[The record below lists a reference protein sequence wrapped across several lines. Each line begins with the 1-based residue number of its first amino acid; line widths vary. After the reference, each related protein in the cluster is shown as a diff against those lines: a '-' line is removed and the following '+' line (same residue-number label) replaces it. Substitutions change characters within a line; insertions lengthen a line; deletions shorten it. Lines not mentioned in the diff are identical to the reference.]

1 MKNNNTDELCVPGD
15 IEEAAKRATFELL
28 PKKSAQQY
36 DIAYSNFL
44 SWCRIKKVEGNFSEP
59 VFLAYLEEK
68 SKIWNSSTLWS
79 KFSMIKASV
88 LVKNGVD
95 VSKYFKVIAFLKR
108 KNEGYS
114 PKKSKTLTF
123 EQVQRFINEA
133 PDEKYL
139 MVKVATIF
147 GIYGACRREELCNLL
162 TEDIELAGT
171 SLIVQIPNT
180 KTKISRSFCII
191 GKYVDYFSKYAALR
205 PSVINHRRFFLK
217 YSNYKCTANP
227 VGINTFGKMP
237 STIAEFL
244 NLPDTKAYTGHCFR
258 RSSASL
264 LAESGANITEI
275 KKHGGWKSTSVAEGY
290 LDQSI
295 THKKAIAERIIPTPS
310 STITGASST
319 SHQDMIANGQEINK
333 SVNSNLLQS
342 SLNSQGINISNCSNC
357 TIHINVHKL

>member
-1 MKNNNTDELCVPGD
+1 MKNNSDDLCVPGD

-28 PKKSAQQY
+28 PKKSVQQY

-44 SWCRIKKVEGNFSEP
+44 SWCRMKNVEGKFSEP

-68 SKIWNSSTLWS
+68 SKVWKSSTLWS
-79 KFSMIKASV
+79 KFSMIKSSV

-162 TEDIELAGT
+162 IEDIELINKT
-171 SLIVQIPNT
+171 LIVQIPNT

-191 GKYVDYFSKYAALR
+191 GKYIDYFSKYAALR

-237 STIAEFL
+237 SIIAEFL
-244 NLPDTKAYTGHCFR
+244 NLPEPKEYTGHCFR

-264 LAESGANITEI
+264 LADSGANITEI
-275 KKHGGWKSTSVAEGY
+275 KKHGGWKSTTVAEGY
-290 LDQSI
+290 IDQSI
-295 THKKAIAERIIPTPS
+295 THKKAIAERIIPTAS
-310 STITGASST
+310 SSVTVASST
-319 SHQDMIANGQEINK
+319 SLQELTANADEIG
-333 SVNSNLLQS
+333 NSTSSNVLQG
-342 SLNSQGINISNCSNC
+342 SLKSQGINISNCSNC
-357 TIHINVHKL
+357 TIHVNVHKL

>member
-1 MKNNNTDELCVPGD
+1 MENNNTDELCVPGD

-44 SWCRIKKVEGNFSEP
+44 SWCRIKKVEGNFNEP

-68 SKIWNSSTLWS
+68 SKIWNWSTSWS
-79 KFSMIKASV
+79 KFSMIKASA

-123 EQVQRFINEA
+123 E
-133 PDEKYL
+133 
-139 MVKVATIF
+139 
-147 GIYGACRREELCNLL
+147 
-162 TEDIELAGT
+162 
-171 SLIVQIPNT
+171 
-180 KTKISRSFCII
+180 
-191 GKYVDYFSKYAALR
+191 
-205 PSVINHRRFFLK
+205 
-217 YSNYKCTANP
+217 
-227 VGINTFGKMP
+227 
-237 STIAEFL
+237 
-244 NLPDTKAYTGHCFR
+244 
-258 RSSASL
+258 
-264 LAESGANITEI
+264 
-275 KKHGGWKSTSVAEGY
+275 
-290 LDQSI
+290 
-295 THKKAIAERIIPTPS
+295 
-310 STITGASST
+310 
-319 SHQDMIANGQEINK
+319 QDMIANGQEINK